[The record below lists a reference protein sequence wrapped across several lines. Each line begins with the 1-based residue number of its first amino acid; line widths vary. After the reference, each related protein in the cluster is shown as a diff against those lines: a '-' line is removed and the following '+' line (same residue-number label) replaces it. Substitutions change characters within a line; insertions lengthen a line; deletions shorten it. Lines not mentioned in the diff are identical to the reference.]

1 MIPHF
6 IVNEK
11 TNLILHFT
19 FDFNKTTTLL
29 SLQQPTKDG
38 FKIIKEKTVDDL
50 LRHAVSI
57 GNHWFVATMKVRKW
71 GSPAFIE
78 EWDWET
84 LELVKKYPIEHDR
97 YGLMNF
103 SISPKG
109 DTVLI
114 DRFFVENDPDQ
125 NGCKIFSYPALT
137 EVGAIPINS
146 NLQSPTF
153 DDTGD
158 KLIVVHTDQGGAET
172 MLFERKNGKF
182 DKKFQFAQRQVTADM
197 TFTAV
202 AYTKHGIL
210 LFSLFGYP
218 DQLGLY
224 DIDTGECKFLNEI
237 EKSATHIKEEIDPLY
252 DYKNF
257 EVIMSN
263 VDLSIYADDSYAY
276 VGRLGSIFKIDISSG
291 TVESAI
297 EIPELKYILQIK
309 KLGNFLIAIDHAGK
323 MGKIEI

>member
-19 FDFNKTTTLL
+19 FDFNNTTTLL
-29 SLQQPTKDG
+29 SLQQPTKNG
-38 FKIIKEKTVDDL
+38 FKIIKEKKVDDL

-57 GNHWFVATMKVRKW
+57 GDHWFVATMKVRKW
-71 GSPAFIE
+71 GSPAFVE

-84 LELVKKYPIEHDR
+84 LELVKKYPIDYNR

-114 DRFFVENDPDQ
+114 DRFFVEDDPDK
-125 NGCKIFSYPALT
+125 NGCKIFSFPSLT
-137 EVGAIPINS
+137 ELVSIPINS

-153 DDTGD
+153 DETGD
-158 KLIVVHTDQGGAET
+158 KFVLVHTDQAGAET

-182 DKKFQFAQRQVTADM
+182 EKQFEFAQKQVVADM

-210 LFSLFGYP
+210 LLSLFGYP
-218 DQLGLY
+218 DKMGLY
-224 DIDTGECKFLNEI
+224 DINTGECKFLNKI

-263 VDLSIYADDSYAY
+263 VDLSIHVDDSHVY
-276 VGRLGSIFKIDISSG
+276 VGRLGSIFKIDLSSG
-291 TVESAI
+291 IVEKVI

-309 KLGNFLIAIDHAGK
+309 KLGKLLIAIDHTGV
-323 MGKIEI
+323 MGKVEL